1 MRYFA
6 RCRRRK
12 EGEVMTRLRIA
23 VGCGLVLLVAAG
35 PLRAGEREL
44 RTVEHSLEVVREF
57 SALPLRGI
65 PPHLLRDA
73 AGVAVIPHV
82 LKAGL
87 IVDARVGHGVVL
99 VRMPD
104 GAWSNPV
111 FVALGGV
118 GIGGQAGVEATDL
131 VLIFKTRH
139 SLDRILRGKGKL
151 TLGGDVTVAAGPVGR
166 DAEAA
171 TDARLRA
178 EILSYSRSRGLFA
191 GVSLEG
197 AALRVNREA
206 NRSFYG
212 LREGHA
218 AEVMAQRKVGATEGL
233 RAELARLSSPP
244 PPAVVPP
251 PAVIVPPP
259 VTVPPPRR

>member
-1 MRYFA
+1 
-6 RCRRRK
+6 
-12 EGEVMTRLRIA
+12 MTRLPTVLGR
-23 VGCGLVLLVAAG
+23 GLVLLLLAAG
-35 PLRAGEREL
+35 PLRAGDREL
-44 RTVEHSLEVVREF
+44 RTVEQAVEVVREF
-57 SALPLRGI
+57 AALPLRGI
-65 PPHLLRDA
+65 PPHLLHDA

-87 IVDARVGHGVVL
+87 LVDARIGHGVVL

-111 FVALGGV
+111 FVTLGGV
-118 GIGGQAGVEATDL
+118 GVGGQVGVEATDL
-131 VLIFKTRH
+131 VLVFKTRH

-171 TDARLRA
+171 TDARLKA
-178 EILSYSRSRGLFA
+178 EIVSYSRSRGLFA

-197 AALRVNREA
+197 AALHVDRQA
-206 NRSFYG
+206 NQSFYR
-212 LREGHA
+212 LREGHP
-218 AEVMAQRKVGATEGL
+218 AEVMAQQKVGATEGL
-233 RAELARLSSPP
+233 RAELTRLSPPP
-244 PPAVVPP
+244 PPAVTQP

-259 VTVPPPRR
+259 VPVPPPRP

>member
-1 MRYFA
+1 
-6 RCRRRK
+6 
-12 EGEVMTRLRIA
+12 MTRLPTA
-23 VGCGLVLLVAAG
+23 LACGLVLLLLAVG
-35 PLRAGEREL
+35 PLRAGEREV
-44 RTVEHSLEVVREF
+44 RTLEHSTEVVREF

-73 AGVAVIPHV
+73 AGVAIIPHV

-87 IVDARVGHGVVL
+87 LVDARIGHGVVV

-104 GAWSNPV
+104 GGWSNPV
-111 FVALGGV
+111 FVSLGGV
-118 GIGGQAGVEATDL
+118 GIGGQLGVEATDL
-131 VLIFKTRH
+131 VLIFKTKH

-171 TDARLRA
+171 TDARLKA
-178 EILSYSRSRGLFA
+178 EIVSYSRSRGLFA

-197 AALRVNREA
+197 AALHVEHQA
-206 NRSFYG
+206 NQSFYG

-218 AEVMAQRKVGATEGL
+218 AEVMAHRKISATEGL
-233 RAELARLSSPP
+233 RAELGRLSPPAPPAVAP
-244 PPAVVPP
+244 PPAVLMPP
-251 PAVIVPPP
+251 PAA
-259 VTVPPPRR
+259 PPPRP